1 MIMRFRIWV
10 SLTLAISF
18 CVLSVSG
25 LLSFF
30 LPYSRTT
37 AAVHSIFGFLF
48 FISVMPHIWNN
59 FKSLKSYVKK

>member
-1 MIMRFRIWV
+1 MWV

-18 CVLSVSG
+18 TVLSVSG

-48 FISVMPHIWNN
+48 FLSVMPHLWNN
-59 FKSLKSYVKK
+59 FRSLKSYVSKQK